1 MDEGGSRCTSM
12 VLSIFVELIGAE
24 GGQLL
29 ILVLSLFTSS
39 ELVDM
44 VSKQVLIKIWMISD
58 HSISINNCLSDR
70 CRWSSLFLQCRVED
84 DQLNMYRN
92 FRSYEIQLLCSYF
105 DLTNWSNKN
114 KSSSAQQISSVLAM
128 EQIPLLFNLQRVEY
142 LFLIHIPQ
150 QIYV

>member
-1 MDEGGSRCTSM
+1 MHIDGTEYICGVDWGWERTVVNSCPIAIYQQWVGGHGVETS
-12 VLSIFVELIGAE
+12 I
-24 GGQLL
+24 
-29 ILVLSLFTSS
+29 
-39 ELVDM
+39 
-44 VSKQVLIKIWMISD
+44 IKIWMISD

-70 CRWSSLFLQCRVED
+70 CRWSSLFRQCRVED
-84 DQLNMYRN
+84 SQLNMYRN

>member
-44 VSKQVLIKIWMISD
+44 VSKQV
-58 HSISINNCLSDR
+58 
-70 CRWSSLFLQCRVED
+70 
-84 DQLNMYRN
+84 
-92 FRSYEIQLLCSYF
+92 
-105 DLTNWSNKN
+105 
-114 KSSSAQQISSVLAM
+114 
-128 EQIPLLFNLQRVEY
+128 
-142 LFLIHIPQ
+142 
-150 QIYV
+150 